1 MSDTQAAASYL
12 NYLEKLF
19 QEQDGND
26 IVQNPSAVYEKL
38 RNRQNSVAKAQ
49 EKSKNDQDLGE
60 RIPNKFELEMRHLMI
75 VE

>member
-38 RNRQNSVAKAQ
+38 RNRQNAVAKAQ
-49 EKSKNDQDLGE
+49 EKSKNDHE
-60 RIPNKFELEMRHLMI
+60 
-75 VE
+75 